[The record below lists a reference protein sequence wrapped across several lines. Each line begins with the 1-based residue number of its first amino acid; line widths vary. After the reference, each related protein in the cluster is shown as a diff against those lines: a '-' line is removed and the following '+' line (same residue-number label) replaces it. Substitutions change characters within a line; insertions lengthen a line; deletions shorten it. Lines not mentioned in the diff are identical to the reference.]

1 MAFTQRRFL
10 QLKPSQLTLPMA
22 FPQRE
27 NPPPLSI
34 LKEEILEY
42 DGLLFPLIVR
52 PQSKDQ
58 YLVLDG
64 RRRLQAVWE
73 LQDEGHEKMLR
84 WLPSYVI
91 ESTGPVMDLKLFL
104 LLNKHAAIGVG
115 EYERTLALIEEA
127 DAVVPTQR
135 RRTS

>member
-1 MAFTQRRFL
+1 
-10 QLKPSQLTLPMA
+10 
-22 FPQRE
+22 
-27 NPPPLSI
+27 
-34 LKEEILEY
+34 
-42 DGLLFPLIVR
+42 
-52 PQSKDQ
+52 
-58 YLVLDG
+58 
-64 RRRLQAVWE
+64 
-73 LQDEGHEKMLR
+73 MLR